1 VQVPPRTPLAPVVET
16 LLPLELKPLVPAVLV
31 QGLLGVLVVV
41 LAARLKLLP
50 AMEMPARHLA
60 AAAVVVY
67 NIHQRT
73 MEPAARA
80 ARVKLSLLTARHRS

>member
-1 VQVPPRTPLAPVVET
+1 M
-16 LLPLELKPLVPAVLV
+16 LLLVELKHRVPAVPV
-31 QGLLGVLVVV
+31 QGLLEVPAAVPAVR
-41 LAARLKLLP
+41 LAPLRM
-50 AMEMPARHLA
+50 MEMPARHLA